1 MPTPTSQGSIVTF
14 GGTPM
19 GSLTSFR
26 VMPATAVIEDVTNVG
41 SDVIGSAETARVLRE
56 IACTGVEPGGVD
68 ITLFG
73 CPPFIPEDTGH
84 TDTLSITFDGGGLN
98 SYAILESFEVTG
110 NVGQFLTGAA
120 RFRFMGQL
128 DSD

>member
-1 MPTPTSQGSIVTF
+1 MPTPTSQGSTVTF
-14 GGTPM
+14 GGTPI
-19 GSLTSFR
+19 GRLTSFR
-26 VMPATAVIEDVTNVG
+26 VTPATAVVEDVTNVG
-41 SDVIGSAETARVLRE
+41 SDVIGAGATARVLRE

-73 CPPFIPEDTGH
+73 CPPFVSDDTG
-84 TDTLSITFDGGGLN
+84 LEAYLIVTFDGGGFEN
-98 SYAILESFEVTG
+98 YAILESFEVTG

-128 DSD
+128 DTD

>member
-1 MPTPTSQGSIVTF
+1 MPTPTSQGATVTF
-14 GGTPM
+14 GETLIGR
-19 GSLTSFR
+19 LTSFR
-26 VMPATAVIEDVTNVG
+26 VTPATAVIEDVTNVG
-41 SDVIGSAETARVLRE
+41 SDVLGSGETARVVRE

-68 ITLFG
+68 VTLFG

-84 TDTLSITFDGGGLN
+84 LAVLAVSFDGGTIGN
-98 SYAILESFEVTG
+98 WAILESFEVTG

-128 DSD
+128 DND